1 MTNYEKFKQQFEKD
15 YESIGDFDEKVI
27 DNANATIPYNGK
39 LELNKDKTFSDSY
52 GDEETYLESI
62 YYFEDFDIYVG
73 FYGNYSSYNGRKWH
87 SMKEVKPVQ
96 KIINTFE

>member
-1 MTNYEKFKQQFEKD
+1 MTNYEKFKKQFEKD
-15 YESIGDFDEKVI
+15 YKSIRYFDNSVI
-27 DNANATIPYNGK
+27 NEPNAIVPYNGK
-39 LELNKDKTFSDSY
+39 LELNKDKTFSDSLC
-52 GDEETYLESI
+52 DEVTYLVCI

-73 FYGNYSSYNGRKWH
+73 FYGNYSSYNGREWH